1 MRRCALLTVAAI
13 CLGGCEVSFSADNVS
28 VGQVKGNVSTSAPA
42 TTRTFVNSRDTARS
56 APLQQYYVDF
66 SFDYP
71 NHWTITPQPN
81 DGSAQ
86 NFVRVAAPLLDGYEP
101 FAVHVGYAY
110 GTGDAAADRRD
121 LEGSLPQFAEQ
132 FGRNFQNYRVVSVGT
147 DQVAG
152 QETLNWRFTA
162 TAPGVNGTACASMLL
177 PSNACATAVAAARSA
192 GDTGMSTFQSTT
204 VVPSASELLIC
215 TLVGRTSGASAA
227 RRSMSSFISPR
238 IHSPV
243 APSGPSL
250 IDSIERRT
258 GTNGE
263 AGGVTGVGVGAVIMR
278 GPWELGGG
286 DVVTVK

>member
-110 GTGDAAADRRD
+110 GSGDATADLAMTRTCPPSATRDRTRRPKSCKRPSRSAA
-121 LEGSLPQFAEQ
+121 S
-132 FGRNFQNYRVVSVGT
+132 S
-147 DQVAG
+147 
-152 QETLNWRFTA
+152 
-162 TAPGVNGTACASMLL
+162 TAPGCGKLGSVLR
-177 PSNACATAVAAARSA
+177 SNAS
-192 GDTGMSTFQSTT
+192 
-204 VVPSASELLIC
+204 
-215 TLVGRTSGASAA
+215 
-227 RRSMSSFISPR
+227 
-238 IHSPV
+238 
-243 APSGPSL
+243 
-250 IDSIERRT
+250 
-258 GTNGE
+258 
-263 AGGVTGVGVGAVIMR
+263 
-278 GPWELGGG
+278 
-286 DVVTVK
+286 

>member
-71 NHWTITPQPN
+71 IHWAITPQPN

-110 GTGDAAADRRD
+110 GSGDATADRRD

-162 TAPGVNGTACASMLL
+162 TAPGVNGGAPAQVFGRGDVLL
-177 PSNACATAVAAARSA
+177 PPGATRGVSIISIATSRTNEVARAEDVGESGTLAA
-192 GDTGMSTFQSTT
+192 
-204 VVPSASELLIC
+204 LL
-215 TLVGRTSGASAA
+215 G
-227 RRSMSSFISPR
+227 SFR
-238 IHSPV
+238 
-243 APSGPSL
+243 
-250 IDSIERRT
+250 
-258 GTNGE
+258 
-263 AGGVTGVGVGAVIMR
+263 
-278 GPWELGGG
+278 LGGG
-286 DVVTVK
+286 SGSAGGGDK